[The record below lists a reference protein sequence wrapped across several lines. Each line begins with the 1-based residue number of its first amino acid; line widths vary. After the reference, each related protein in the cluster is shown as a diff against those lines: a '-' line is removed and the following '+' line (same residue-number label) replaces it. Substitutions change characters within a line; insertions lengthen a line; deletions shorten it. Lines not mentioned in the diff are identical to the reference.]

1 MISTARVHSHSQKSL
16 HQKKTLLQ
24 IFYVHMINNIC
35 MQSWDLNAD
44 YQPCVPVNKNSQ
56 SEKKRVDV
64 KVNSPLMLHGVLSIQ
79 FTLQRPVIFAL
90 ILHPNQII
98 SLNPHQTDA
107 SSLCDLCERVVSLPW
122 SKQSYLHSRHMCS
135 PLTVMALDFMGL
147 FYYKGNKTA
156 GLHRTATW

>member
-1 MISTARVHSHSQKSL
+1 MIRTTWDRSHSKKSL
-16 HQKKTLLQ
+16 HHKKTLLQ
-24 IFYVHMINNIC
+24 ILYVPMINNIC
-35 MQSWDLNAD
+35 MQSWELNAD
-44 YQPCVPVNKNSQ
+44 YQPSIPVNKNMRSK
-56 SEKKRVDV
+56 KKRVDV

-79 FTLQRPVIFAL
+79 FTLQCPVIFAL
-90 ILHPNQII
+90 IWHPNQII

-107 SSLCDLCERVVSLPW
+107 SSLCDLCESVVSLPW
-122 SKQSYLHSRHMCS
+122 SKHFYLHSTHMLS